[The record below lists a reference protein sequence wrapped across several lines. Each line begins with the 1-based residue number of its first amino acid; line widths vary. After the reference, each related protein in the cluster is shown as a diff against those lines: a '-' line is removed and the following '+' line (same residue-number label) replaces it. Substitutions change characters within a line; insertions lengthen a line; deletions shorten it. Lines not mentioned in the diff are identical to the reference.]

1 MVNGKRLITA
11 ASEIVDEGQTYVK
24 GKDGSHGECD
34 CIGLIIGALR
44 RCGETWNGLHGS
56 NYAARNEM
64 EYMLPVVGSSD
75 MIPGELVY
83 KSHDPGQAKYDL
95 PDRYQKGNSYYNGDL
110 RDYYHV
116 GIVIS
121 IYPLQI
127 LHMTSPKAFIDTR
140 LGKWSWHGKLK
151 KVILQAEDEGAK
163 QMEDVIIGGGELSA
177 PIHMRRAASTGSAIV
192 ADIPQGSTARLIE
205 GGGVWNQIEWNKL
218 QGWVMSKFVTRAG
231 SEIQEETVTVN
242 KKELEQA
249 YDILGNLLG
258 LRG

>member
-1 MVNGKRLITA
+1 MILGKQFIA
-11 ASEIVDEGQTYVK
+11 AALEIIDEGQTYVK

-34 CIGLIIGALR
+34 CIGLVIGALR

-64 EYMLPVVGSSD
+64 EYLKTIVGSSD
-75 MIPGELVY
+75 LVPGELVY
-83 KSHDPGQAKYDL
+83 KSYEPDQAKYGL
-95 PDRYQKGNSYYNGDL
+95 PDRYLKGGGYYNGDL

-121 IYPLQI
+121 VYPLRI
-127 LHMTSPKAFIDTR
+127 LHMTSPKALTDTK

-151 KVILQAEDEGAK
+151 KVNLQDENEGEK

-192 ADIPQGSTARLIE
+192 ADIPQGSAAKLIE
-205 GGGVWNQIEWNKL
+205 GGGVWNQIEWNKI